1 MQDLPLYRF
10 LSFCCNRCLGNF
22 MLSWCTWW
30 RGTRWRGTPIKPEES
45 VFQACEAL
53 AIFRD
58 LRDAEGEE
66 WRCGGDCGSQEFVL
80 IKRRF
85 SCHNST
91 SNLCIYI
98 HIYIYMIMQLYVHVT
113 YWNIYII
120 NTQLLYTL
128 YDAVCISYHWSVHGI
143 LSRGYMSYH
152 ICGIFATDK

>member
-1 MQDLPLYRF
+1 MQDLPLYWF
-10 LSFCCNRCLGNF
+10 LSFCCNRWLGNF

-30 RGTRWRGTPIKPEES
+30 RGTPIKPKES

-80 IKRRF
+80 LKRRF
-85 SCHNST
+85 SCDTTLHPIYVY
-91 SNLCIYI
+91 IYI
-98 HIYIYMIMQLYVHVT
+98 HIRLYNYTNMSHIGIYT
-113 YWNIYII
+113 I